1 MANNRSQ
8 DKPARHSAR
17 GWILARKAVQGI
29 SLVLFVLLFIYSP
42 RGGWPAGLVNLPM
55 RLDPLLVISHLLA
68 SKVFLTSTLV
78 ALVMVGL
85 ALVFGRVWCG
95 WLCPLGTILDLFDLK
110 KWRGRRNPPPEA
122 WRGVKNFILLV
133 VLVAAI
139 LGNLTLL
146 VLDPLTILYRTLTTA
161 IFPALDVGIT
171 ALEGAL
177 YRLPFLAEAVS
188 TFDTLVRPVILP
200 PQPSVYGAGFLVAA
214 IFIGILLLNIFAQRF
229 WCRYLCPLGGLLGL
243 VSKVAL
249 FKRQAGEDCKGCAL
263 CEKVCPTGTIDP
275 QQDFASDPAEC
286 TMCLE
291 CLDTC
296 PRSTIAFMPRKKA
309 DLVPAQWKPYD
320 IDRRKF
326 LLAAGASLGGV
337 ALLLSTPNKARAHN
351 FLVRPPGV
359 DDEEDFLNRCVRC
372 AECVRACPTG
382 GLQPAISE
390 AGLDGFWTPVLSP
403 RLGYCDF
410 SCNACGQICPV
421 QAIPPLSLDEKRLQV
436 IGKATIDQNRCIAWS
451 DHVDCI
457 ICEEM
462 CPLPEKAIE
471 LKQGEW
477 IYQDGSTVDVKVPYV
492 IRERCIGCGIC
503 EYQCPVAGDA
513 AIRVYT
519 PDANA

>member
-1 MANNRSQ
+1 VAERVSR
-8 DKPARHSAR
+8 KTTARHSAR
-17 GWILARKAVQGI
+17 GWILARKVVQGL

-42 RGGWPAGLVNLPM
+42 RGGWPEQLVNLPM
-55 RLDPLLVISHLLA
+55 RLDPLLVISHLLS
-68 SKVFLTSTLV
+68 SKVFLAGSLV
-78 ALVMVGL
+78 ALLLVGL
-85 ALVFGRVWCG
+85 TLVFGRAWCG

-110 KWRGRRNPPPEA
+110 KWRGKRNPPPEA
-122 WRGVKNFILLV
+122 WRGVKNFLLLV
-133 VLVAAI
+133 ILVAAI
-139 LGNLTLL
+139 LGNLSLL

-171 ALEGAL
+171 VLESAL
-177 YRLPFLAEAVS
+177 YRLPFLSDAVAS
-188 TFDTLVRPVILP
+188 FDALVRPVILP
-200 PQPSVYGAGFLVAA
+200 PQPAVYGAGFLVAG
-214 IFIGILLLNIFAQRF
+214 IFVGSILLNIFAQRF

-243 VSKVAL
+243 LSKVAL
-249 FKRQAGEDCKGCAL
+249 FRRQAGEDCKGCAL

-286 TMCLE
+286 TMCLD

-296 PRSTIAFMPRKKA
+296 PRSTIAFAPHKKA
-309 DLVPAQWKPYD
+309 DLAPAQWQPYD

-337 ALLLSTPNKARAHN
+337 ALLLSTPSKVRAHN
-351 FLVRPPGV
+351 FLIRPPGV
-359 DDEEDFLNRCVRC
+359 SEDEFLDRCVRC

-382 GLQPAISE
+382 GLQPAITE
-390 AGLDGFWTPVLSP
+390 AGLEGFWTPVLAP
-403 RLGYCDF
+403 RLGYCDY

-421 QAIPPLSLDEKRLQV
+421 QAIPPLELDEKRLQV

-471 LKQGEW
+471 LKQSEW
-477 IYQDGSTVDVKVPYV
+477 TYQDGSQVSVKVPYV
-492 IRERCIGCGIC
+492 LRERCIGCGIC

-519 PDANA
+519 AMPE